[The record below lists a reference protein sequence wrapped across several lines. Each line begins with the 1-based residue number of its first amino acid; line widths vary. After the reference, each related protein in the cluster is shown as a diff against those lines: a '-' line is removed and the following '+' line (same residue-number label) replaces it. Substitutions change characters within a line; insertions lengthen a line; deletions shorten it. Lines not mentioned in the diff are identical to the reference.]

1 MAKTIDLTIKF
12 KVSELKKMI
21 SHADRKIVDKKAF
34 EAFIQT
40 DKFKK
45 VFAGDILDCY
55 HAMNCEDDSDG
66 LQNSVDNMFPED
78 VVAYAE
84 YDNCFED

>member
-1 MAKTIDLTIKF
+1 MAKTIELTIKF

-21 SHADRKIVDKKAF
+21 DTADRKIVDKRAF

-55 HAMNCEDDSDG
+55 YAMNSEDDSDG
-66 LQNSVDNMFPED
+66 LQNSVDCMFPEGM
-78 VVAYAE
+78 VAY
-84 YDNCFED
+84 ED